1 MLDFSAQAMLKLVEG
16 KSFHWRCI
24 MSIDTKSINKMKT
37 LVKKAKDAG
46 KVMPFEKALE
56 VCPPEDTWVK
66 DDDGKITVK

>member
-1 MLDFSAQAMLKLVEG
+1 
-16 KSFHWRCI
+16 